1 MAMNQPDQLIHTW
14 VNFSKFHNRITHS
27 LDYFLQQKYHLCLNE
42 FYLMMFL
49 NENSE
54 KKLRL
59 LQLQNMIGLSQSALS
74 RLVSRL
80 EQHDLHPV
88 ERACYVEDK
97 RSVYVV
103 LTPSGQ
109 QHIVDILNEVNR
121 ILHQS
126 LSEKDIK
133 NIRLFAE

>member
-1 MAMNQPDQLIHTW
+1 MNQPEQLIYDW
-14 VNFSKFHNRITHS
+14 VNFSKFHNRVTQS
-27 LDYFLQQKYHLCLNE
+27 LDYFLQQKYHFGLNE

-49 NENSE
+49 NETSD

-59 LQLQNMIGLSQSALS
+59 SQLQSMISLSQSALS

-80 EQHDLHPV
+80 EQHHLQPV
-88 ERACYVEDK
+88 ERASYIDDK

-109 QHIVDILNEVNR
+109 QHIRTIQSEVNL
-121 ILHQS
+121 ILQES
-126 LSEKDIK
+126 LSEKDIS
-133 NIRLFAE
+133 NIQLFTE

>member
-1 MAMNQPDQLIHTW
+1 MNQPEQLIHAW
-14 VNFSKFHNRITHS
+14 VNFSKFHNRVTQS
-27 LDYFLQQKYHLCLNE
+27 LDYFLQQKYHFGLNE

-49 NENSE
+49 NETSE

-59 LQLQNMIGLSQSALS
+59 SQLQNMISLSQSALS

-80 EQHDLHPV
+80 EQHHLQPV
-88 ERACYVEDK
+88 ERASYIDDK

-109 QHIVDILNEVNR
+109 QHISTIQSEVNI
-121 ILHQS
+121 ILQES
-126 LSEKDIK
+126 LSEKDIS
-133 NIRLFAE
+133 NIQLFTE

>member
-42 FYLMMFL
+42 FYLMMFI
-49 NENSE
+49 NESRE

-121 ILHQS
+121 ILQQS

>member
-1 MAMNQPDQLIHTW
+1 MTMNQPEQLIYDW
-14 VNFSKFHNRITHS
+14 VNFSKFHNRVTQS
-27 LDYFLQQKYHLCLNE
+27 LDYFLQQKYHFGLNE

-49 NENSE
+49 NETSD

-59 LQLQNMIGLSQSALS
+59 SQLQSMISLSQSALS

-80 EQHDLHPV
+80 EQHHLQPV
-88 ERACYVEDK
+88 ERASYIDDK

-109 QHIVDILNEVNR
+109 QHIRTIQSEVNL
-121 ILHQS
+121 ILQES
-126 LSEKDIK
+126 LSEKDIS
-133 NIRLFAE
+133 NIQLFTE

>member
-1 MAMNQPDQLIHTW
+1 MNQPDQLIHTW

-27 LDYFLQQKYHLCLNE
+27 LDYFLQQNYRLGLNE

-80 EQHDLHPV
+80 EQHHLHPV

-109 QHIVDILNEVNR
+109 QHIVDILNEINR
-121 ILHQS
+121 ILQQS
-126 LSEKDIK
+126 LSDKDIR
-133 NIRLFAE
+133 NIKLFAE

>member
-1 MAMNQPDQLIHTW
+1 MNQPEQLIHTW
-14 VNFSKFHNRITHS
+14 VNFSKFHNRITQS
-27 LDYFLQQKYHLCLNE
+27 LDYLLQQKYHLGLNE

-59 LQLQNMIGLSQSALS
+59 SQLQNMINLSQSALS

-80 EQHDLHPV
+80 EQHHLHPV
-88 ERACYVEDK
+88 ERASYIDDK

-103 LTPSGQ
+103 LTPSGR
-109 QHIVDILNEVNR
+109 QHINIILSEVNT
-121 ILHQS
+121 ILQQS
-126 LSEKDIK
+126 LSEKDIR
-133 NIRLFAE
+133 NIRLFGE

>member
-1 MAMNQPDQLIHTW
+1 MNQPEQLIHAW
-14 VNFSKFHNRITHS
+14 VNFSKFHNRVTQS
-27 LDYFLQQKYHLCLNE
+27 LDYFLQQKYHFGLNE

-49 NENSE
+49 NETSD

-59 LQLQNMIGLSQSALS
+59 SQLQSMISLSQSALS

-80 EQHDLHPV
+80 EQHYLQPV
-88 ERACYVEDK
+88 ERASYIDDK

-109 QHIVDILNEVNR
+109 QHIRTIQSEVNL
-121 ILHQS
+121 ILQES
-126 LSEKDIK
+126 LSEKDIS
-133 NIRLFAE
+133 NIQLFTE

>member
-27 LDYFLQQKYHLCLNE
+27 LDYFLQQNYRLGLNE

-80 EQHDLHPV
+80 EQHHLHPV

-121 ILHQS
+121 ILQQS
-126 LSEKDIK
+126 LSDKDIR
-133 NIRLFAE
+133 NIKLFAE

>member
-1 MAMNQPDQLIHTW
+1 MNQPEQLIHAW
-14 VNFSKFHNRITHS
+14 VNFSKFHNRVTQS
-27 LDYFLQQKYHLCLNE
+27 LDYFLQQKYHFGLNE

-49 NENSE
+49 NETSE

-59 LQLQNMIGLSQSALS
+59 SQLQSMITLSQSALS

-80 EQHDLHPV
+80 EQHHLQPV
-88 ERACYVEDK
+88 ERESLLDDK

-109 QHIVDILNEVNR
+109 QHIGTIQSEVNI
-121 ILHQS
+121 ILQES
-126 LSEKDIK
+126 LSEKDIS
-133 NIRLFAE
+133 NIQLFTE